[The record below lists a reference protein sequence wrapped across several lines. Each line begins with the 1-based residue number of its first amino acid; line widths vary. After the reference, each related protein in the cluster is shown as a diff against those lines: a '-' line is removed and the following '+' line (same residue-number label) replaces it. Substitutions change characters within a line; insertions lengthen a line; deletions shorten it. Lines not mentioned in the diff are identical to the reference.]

1 MSIAL
6 SDQQK
11 LAERRA
17 KRFWVG
23 AIVSL
28 LSMQLIGGVVTV
40 YLAVGD
46 PTVAVIP
53 NYYQAGLE
61 WDVKHRNLDQFVHMQ
76 FQIELIVEPVDTQVD
91 QRHVM
96 LKLTK
101 NGVPV
106 GKQRVSA
113 SIYHHAKGTDVV
125 KLTFDE
131 GHEGEY
137 VAPCRL
143 TKSGLWEVDISVE
156 GDHGIAET
164 RFTMQVHD
172 KVVSTQIDRGQPSH
186 SDGGT

>member
-1 MSIAL
+1 MTLAL
-6 SDQQK
+6 SDEQR
-11 LAERRA
+11 LAERSA

-23 AIVSL
+23 AIVGL

-61 WDVKHRNLDQFVHMQ
+61 WDVKHRNLDQFVKMQ
-76 FQIELIVEPVDTQVD
+76 FQVEVIVDPTEAEIN

-96 LKLTK
+96 IKLTK
-101 NGVPV
+101 NGSPV
-106 GKQRVSA
+106 SKQRVSA
-113 SIYHHAKGTDVV
+113 SIYHHAKGADIV

-131 GHEGEY
+131 GHAGEY

-143 TKSGLWEVDISVE
+143 TQSGLWEVDISIE
-156 GDHGIAET
+156 GDHGIADT
-164 RFTMQVHD
+164 RFTMIVQD
-172 KVVSTQIDRGQPSH
+172 KVASTHTDRGQPSH
-186 SDGGT
+186 SDSGT